1 MFFSWGEPSYFSHFL
16 LKCSCFSP
24 SYPLLHDELTVI
36 FMVKM
41 HSFTLMRIRKTK
53 PSEKKKR
60 KKKVSFFL
68 VEKKEKKGR
77 YLLLFVQGANNSE
90 ADCLGD
96 V

>member
-1 MFFSWGEPSYFSHFL
+1 
-16 LKCSCFSP
+16 
-24 SYPLLHDELTVI
+24 
-36 FMVKM
+36 MVKM

-60 KKKVSFFL
+60 KKKVL